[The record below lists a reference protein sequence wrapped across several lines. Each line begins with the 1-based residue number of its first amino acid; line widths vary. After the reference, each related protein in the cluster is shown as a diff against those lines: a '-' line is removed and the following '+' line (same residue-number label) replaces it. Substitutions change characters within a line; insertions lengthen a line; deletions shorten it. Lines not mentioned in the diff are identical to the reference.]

1 MKPVT
6 VNRLAQAIQLLKL
19 DGFKD
24 YTNRQL
30 ADASGV
36 SQKTISRNKELIT
49 SFDFAI
55 NRGDYKKCIIKK
67 VV

>member
-1 MKPVT
+1 MKPSTVT
-6 VNRLAQAIQLLKL
+6 RLAQAIQLLNL

-30 ADASGV
+30 ADISGV
-36 SQKTISRNKELIT
+36 TTKTISRNKDFVTIL
-49 SFDFAI
+49 DFAI
-55 NRGDYKKCIIKK
+55 NRGDYKKCVIK